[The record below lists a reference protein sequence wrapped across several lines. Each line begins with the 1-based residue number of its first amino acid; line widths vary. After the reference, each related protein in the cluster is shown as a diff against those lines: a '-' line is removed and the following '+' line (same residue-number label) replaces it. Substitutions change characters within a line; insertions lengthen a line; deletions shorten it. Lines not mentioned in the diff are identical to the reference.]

1 MTHKSINLSLNY
13 KILANEEKLINL
25 INKNT
30 KNSNISHENKEN
42 KPHLSNKQNL
52 FRCKLNNLTESKT
65 NNEISYIRDKMTN
78 KSKNNYSKNKRKTY
92 CSIKRSKLMNLKY
105 NNNKSYVNNRNK
117 KELKITESKATKKDK
132 KCKIYS
138 QGKKCVTKM
147 HNNSV
152 VKTDINSSVRSSID
166 INHMLERFQEG
177 QNKKQEKLEKLKKMK
192 ETKEKEECT
201 YRPILCKKTK
211 LINKNIKDDFITR
224 QKKFFDAKNKKEKKL
239 KERLLKN
246 EKDEINKTNFIL
258 QKKLKEN
265 SSTGNVLNNSFLSEI
280 SCAKSMADID
290 SSISKLF
297 EWENKRKEKIHKKKI
312 EIKNEL
318 DKNRHIPKINKRSKS
333 LVFNEINSKKES
345 IFERLYKEDRIVK
358 EKKKILA
365 DLLKPSFTP
374 NLNLTYRQYD
384 EYENYRE
391 NNNNNKCRIKNIE
404 LIGKISV
411 NRNNNI
417 RPKISKKNKSNN
429 FEDDVINILLR
440 KKILKNIRNK
450 I

>member
-52 FRCKLNNLTESKT
+52 FRCKLNNLTESRT

-417 RPKISKKNKSNN
+417 KPKISKKNKSNN

>member
-52 FRCKLNNLTESKT
+52 FRCKLNNLTESRT

-265 SSTGNVLNNSFLSEI
+265 SSTGSVLNNSFLSEI

-417 RPKISKKNKSNN
+417 KPKISKKNKSNN